1 MPIISQADATTE
13 VGYPGVE
20 RAVLVDA
27 TQGPCRY
34 TSATWKSEGR
44 VTTHIHPDSEE
55 AMVIVEGSLEAIL
68 GDQVVTLGEGGP
80 GPCSQARVRKPVR
93 RYRIAPDGVE
103 LACVRPLRE
112 EAHWGLIRNPPLW
125 IDKLT
130 TNGRKPA
137 CRRAGARLD

>member
-27 TQGPCRY
+27 TQGALSLYISHLEIGPG
-34 TSATWKSEGR
+34 GR

-68 GDQVVTLGEGGP
+68 GDQVVTLGEGDTVP
-80 GPCSQARVRKPVR
+80 SR
-93 RYRIAPDGVE
+93 
-103 LACVRPLRE
+103 
-112 EAHWGLIRNPPLW
+112 
-125 IDKLT
+125 
-130 TNGRKPA
+130 
-137 CRRAGARLD
+137 

>member
-27 TQGPCRY
+27 TQGALSLYISHLEIGPG
-34 TSATWKSEGR
+34 GR

-68 GDQVVTLGEGGP
+68 GDQVVTLEVWP
-80 GPCSQARVRKPVR
+80 ESHWPSFALRQADVFQSYAV
-93 RYRIAPDGVE
+93 
-103 LACVRPLRE
+103 
-112 EAHWGLIRNPPLW
+112 
-125 IDKLT
+125 
-130 TNGRKPA
+130 
-137 CRRAGARLD
+137 